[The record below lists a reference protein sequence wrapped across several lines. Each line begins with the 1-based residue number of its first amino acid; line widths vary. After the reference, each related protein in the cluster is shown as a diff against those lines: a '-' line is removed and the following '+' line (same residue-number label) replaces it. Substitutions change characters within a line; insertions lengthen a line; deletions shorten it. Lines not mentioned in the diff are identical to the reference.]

1 MGVTA
6 MNKKNKNPF
15 GSYKPIMPV
24 IDDKKNE
31 NRCKLT
37 QTQKTKIKNIVGIC
51 EMIGCKNDPHQ
62 VHHIKFCRGEGGTDS
77 YNNLIVLCGS
87 CHDNAHGKGLKG
99 EITPKSKLYGI
110 VKRRAKNKADL
121 IKGILK
127 KPNRKSDDKDPWSPF
142 GLKF

>member
-1 MGVTA
+1 
-6 MNKKNKNPF
+6 MNRKNVNPF
-15 GSYKPIMPV
+15 GPYKPIMPV
-24 IDDKKNE
+24 MGKKQDDNK
-31 NRCKLT
+31 CKLT

-99 EITPKSKLYGI
+99 EMTHKTKFYGI
-110 VKRRAKNKADL
+110 VKRRAKNKADS
-121 IKGILK
+121 IKVVLK
-127 KPNRKSDDKDPWSPF
+127 KSNRKSDDDDPWGQF